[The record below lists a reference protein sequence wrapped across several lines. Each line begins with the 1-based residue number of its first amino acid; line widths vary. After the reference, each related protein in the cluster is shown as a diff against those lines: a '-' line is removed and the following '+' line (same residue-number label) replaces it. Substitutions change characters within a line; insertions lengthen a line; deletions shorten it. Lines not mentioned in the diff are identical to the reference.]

1 MSHWASK
8 VGLEASDR
16 AGWSSRAQRLAGSCQ
31 QRHSYQPA
39 RSHPFSASSPC
50 TVAHSSSVVSWCC
63 VGPSILGG
71 MAAAAVAWVGLW
83 NRSAVRKE
91 GVKIPH
97 ENQQNTAR
105 PGREFLE

>member
-71 MAAAAVAWVGLW
+71 MAAAL
-83 NRSAVRKE
+83 
-91 GVKIPH
+91 
-97 ENQQNTAR
+97 
-105 PGREFLE
+105 